1 MSAQTGPQPIAL
13 EDGTPV
19 RLAVQC
25 RRCEGWIH
33 NPASVKE
40 RIGPVCARHERA
52 EARQAERNAA
62 PGLFPLPELQP
73 AQENP

>member
-1 MSAQTGPQPIAL
+1 MTDAQTGPHPISL
-13 EDGTPV
+13 ENGEPV
-19 RLAVQC
+19 RLAVRC

-52 EARQAERNAA
+52 EARAAERLRE
-62 PGLFPLPELQP
+62 PGLFDLPDGCTPTE
-73 AQENP
+73 